1 MDTQDPSRAESASP
15 AGASAPGGEA
25 RPEGGR
31 LRDFPLPELL
41 WQFHSEGRSGCLRL
55 RKGALE
61 KTLWLAA
68 GAPVFAR
75 SNEAGDRL
83 TDRLLVRGLLTRAQ
97 FDQAQ
102 DLLARTSGKR
112 IGEVLLENGLIRE
125 RELNEALGEQ
135 ILRMVESMFSWNE
148 GSWQFEPGP
157 CTDRVVLDRSLAAI
171 LMSAARHRIPLRRLW
186 DAIGDHHQLPRLAYE
201 HRTDD
206 GRAELTAT
214 LMLEPSESAWLARL
228 DGSRTLAE
236 LLDDFEVDEHE
247 LLALLFTLRLLGHL
261 QLELGGAPALAFQR

>member
-1 MDTQDPSRAESASP
+1 MDTHDPSRAESASP
-15 AGASAPGGEA
+15 ARALDSGLEGP
-25 RPEGGR
+25 PESGR

-61 KTLWLAA
+61 KTLWLSA
-68 GAPVFAR
+68 GMPVFAR

-83 TDRLLVRGLLTRAQ
+83 TDRLLARGLLTRSQ
-97 FDQAQ
+97 YDQAQ
-102 DLLARTSGKR
+102 DLLASSSGKR

-135 ILRMVESMFSWNE
+135 ILRMIESMFSWSE
-148 GSWQFEPGP
+148 GSWQLEPGS
-157 CTDRVVLDRSLAAI
+157 CADRIVLDRSTAAI
-171 LMSAARHRIPLRRLW
+171 IMSAARHRIPLRRLW
-186 DAIGDHHQLPRLAYE
+186 DAIGDHHQLPRLAFE

-206 GRAELTAT
+206 GRAELTAS

-228 DGSRTLAE
+228 DGTRPLAD
-236 LLDDFEVDEHE
+236 LLDDFDADEHE
-247 LLALLFTLRLLGHL
+247 LLALLYTLRLLGL
-261 QLELGGAPALAFQR
+261 LELELGGVPALAFQR

>member
-1 MDTQDPSRAESASP
+1 MDTHDPSRAESAPPPPSV
-15 AGASAPGGEA
+15 GAES
-25 RPEGGR
+25 GR

-41 WQFHSEGRSGCLRL
+41 WQFHSEARSGCLRL

-61 KTLWLAA
+61 KTLWLA
-68 GAPVFAR
+68 GGVPVFAR

-83 TDRLLVRGLLTRAQ
+83 TDRLLARGLLTRAQ
-97 FDQAQ
+97 YDQAQ
-102 DLLARTSGKR
+102 DLLARSTGKR
-112 IGEVLLENGLIRE
+112 IGEVLLENGLIHE

-135 ILRMVESMFSWNE
+135 ILRMIESMFSWNE
-148 GSWQFEPGP
+148 GSWQFESG
-157 CTDRVVLDRSLAAI
+157 TSAADRITLDRSTAAI
-171 LMSAARHRIPLRRLW
+171 IMSAARHRIPLRRLW

-214 LMLEPSESAWLARL
+214 LMLEPSESAWLGRL

-236 LLDDFEVDEHE
+236 LLDDFDVDEHE

-261 QLELGGAPALAFQR
+261 QLELGGVPALAFQR